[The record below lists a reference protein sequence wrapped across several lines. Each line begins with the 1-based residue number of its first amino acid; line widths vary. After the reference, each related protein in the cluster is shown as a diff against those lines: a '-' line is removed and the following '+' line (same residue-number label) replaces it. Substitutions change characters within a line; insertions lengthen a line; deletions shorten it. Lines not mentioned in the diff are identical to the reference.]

1 MSQNVIVSDPLAF
14 ARDAASLSGEFGS
27 AELPRLAASSLEL
40 GAVRWHVSGLRLEDG
55 RAALQRSHAAFH
67 VVVKDGQVG
76 GIDAHNGRVVDQFAH
91 AQLRAAGEP
100 IARHG
105 RLDARDGGDF
115 TDGRGR
121 Q

>member
-55 RAALQRSHAAFH
+55 RAALEVSAQGVAVLRCERCLEPMDW
-67 VVVKDGQVG
+67 V
-76 GIDAHNGRVVDQFAH
+76 FAV
-91 AQLRAAGEP
+91 
-100 IARHG
+100 AR
-105 RLDARDGGDF
+105 RP
-115 TDGRGR
+115 
-121 Q
+121 